1 MSSILQL
8 YNQQQRNN
16 RMGDKINLKEKLTL
30 FSEHWTPKIVGEL
43 NEQYVKLAKVKGEM
57 VWHDHENEDEL
68 FYIIK
73 GQLLLKFRD
82 KEVTL
87 KEGDMYIVPR
97 GVEHQPIAE
106 EECHLL
112 LFEPKSTA
120 HTGDV
125 ESELTVKNL
134 DWI

>member
-1 MSSILQL
+1 MSEVV
-8 YNQQQRNN
+8 
-16 RMGDKINLKEKLTL
+16 NLKHKLTL
-30 FSEHWTPKIVGEL
+30 FSEHWTPKIIGEL
-43 NEQYVKLAKVKGEM
+43 NGQHVKLAKVKGEM

-73 GQLLLKFRD
+73 GKLLLRLRD
-82 KEVTL
+82 KDVHL

-97 GVEHQPIAE
+97 GVEHLPIAQ

-120 HTGDV
+120 HTGKV
-125 ESELTVKNL
+125 ESEMTVN
-134 DWI
+134 DQQWI